1 MRQRRRRIQEGAR
14 GRGSWSEEKWMHKG
28 MRKEE
33 SGKERGT
40 MREQGQDGVRKE
52 QEGREEE
59 DEVPAGNRMR
69 RALQSNVLATDEQ

>member
-1 MRQRRRRIQEGAR
+1 
-14 GRGSWSEEKWMHKG
+14 
-28 MRKEE
+28 
-33 SGKERGT
+33 